1 MTSLRLAT
9 HNTFIEVGAYA
20 LASGLATF
28 VVHNLD
34 VPFLSSAR
42 TVCGTSGTGGTNRFS
57 LKKNF
62 WKTSGLGFCPAGHSC
77 VPRDT
82 KICPAGQIVLYQ
94 GGRGTVLKLG
104 LVFGF
109 WFG

>member
-1 MTSLRLAT
+1 MTSLRLAM

-42 TVCGTSGTGGTNRFS
+42 TICGTSGTGGTNRFS
-57 LKKNF
+57 LKKTF
-62 WKTSGLGFCPAGHSC
+62 WKTSGLVLCPRDILLSPGTC
-77 VPRDT
+77 PGTNRFVPR
-82 KICPAGQIVLYQ
+82 
-94 GGRGTVLKLG
+94 GTADST
-104 LVFGF
+104 
-109 WFG
+109 

>member
-1 MTSLRLAT
+1 M

-42 TVCGTSGTGGTNRFS
+42 TVCGDKWDRWDKSVFV
-57 LKKNF
+57 KKN
-62 WKTSGLGFCPAGHSC
+62 LLENERPGFVSPGHSS
-77 VPRDT
+77 VPGDMSGDKSFCT
-82 KICPAGQIVLYQ
+82 KGDSRQYLS
-94 GGRGTVLKLG
+94 
-104 LVFGF
+104 
-109 WFG
+109 

>member
-1 MTSLRLAT
+1 M

-57 LKKNF
+57 LKKTF
-62 WKTSGLGFCPAGHSC
+62 WKTSGLVFVHGTFFCPA
-77 VPRDT
+77 DT
-82 KICPAGQIVLYQ
+82 KICPAGKIVLYQ